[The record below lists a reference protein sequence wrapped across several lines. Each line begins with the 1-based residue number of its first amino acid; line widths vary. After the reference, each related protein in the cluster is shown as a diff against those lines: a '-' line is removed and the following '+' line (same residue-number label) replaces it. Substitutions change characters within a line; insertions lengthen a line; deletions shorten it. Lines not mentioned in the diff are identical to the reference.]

1 MLSHRDGARVFR
13 ASFAADPTRLPL
25 ATQALSTIRG
35 PDQQQRFQL
44 AIRITLS
51 GIVTLIAELHRA
63 N

>member
-1 MLSHRDGARVFR
+1 VFR
-13 ASFAADPTRLPL
+13 GSFAADPTRLPL